1 MKDLFTN
8 KKSLERSK
16 IPSVQELRSLFSNAS
31 EPSPVQETAQKPVS
45 RKSFS
50 DSGVKVMMTTD
61 YDSLKLRNDNRPID
75 FKHVQRLVKSI
86 LENGV
91 LMIPGIVNA
100 DNEIIDAQHRW
111 AALKQI
117 AETTGRFLP
126 FYFIIE
132 ENYGAAEMIRSNAL
146 GNIWRKPDYLNHYVK
161 NENPNYILFQ
171 KFRDDFEW
179 TNNST
184 AEIMFTGKIDGA
196 NSKREKLLVDNEE
209 SKKYINSKKDKRDN
223 CGRTK
228 VFEYGLMEPDD
239 INAAYERA
247 YQLEAL
253 GQYYDNFTNTNFVK
267 AVLQLR
273 KIEGFSYQELLNQFE
288 KVFTNKRN
296 DKYQIKDD
304 LKHTIVSYRDCL
316 NDIYNFKKHESS
328 CLNLR
333 SIKR

>member
-1 MKDLFTN
+1 MKDLFTAIQT
-8 KKSLERSK
+8 SK
-16 IPSVQELRSLFSNAS
+16 IPSVQDVKDYLSSNETPKK
-31 EPSPVQETAQKPVS
+31 EPAS
-45 RKSFS
+45 RKSFTE
-50 DSGVKVMMTTD
+50 SGVKVMQTTD
-61 YDSLKLRNDNRPID
+61 YDSLRLRKDNRPID

-91 LMIPGIVNA
+91 LMIPGIINA

-117 AETTGRFLP
+117 FETTGKKLP

-132 ENYGAAEMIRSNAL
+132 ENYGAAEMISSNAL

-161 NENPNYILFQ
+161 NENPNYLLFN
-171 KFRDDFEW
+171 KFREDFEW

-196 NSKREKLLVDNEE
+196 NSVREKISVDNEE
-209 SKKYINSKKDKRDN
+209 ARKFKDGKKDNKN
-223 CGRTK
+223 EIGRAK
-228 VFEYGLMEPDD
+228 VFEYGLLETDD
-239 INAAYERA
+239 INLAYERA

-253 GQYYDNFTNTNFVK
+253 GQYYKNFTNTNFVK
-267 AVLQLR
+267 AFLQLK
-273 KIEGFSYQELLNQFE
+273 KINGFSFHELLSQFE

-304 LKHTIVSYRDCL
+304 LKHTITSYRDCL
-316 NDIYNFKKHESS
+316 NDIYNFKKHESK